1 MAKLSVRSGEEVEE
15 GLEYQPLVENTK
27 SAERSDSL
35 PGYRSLSVGQRPANG
50 NNPGIRSSNYLSLIQ
65 DEPQDERDYQTLVDN
80 ANPQVSQ
87 SLTLIVKCN
96 FSKIIAIYFFNPSFE
111 NSVVGAFSVLRG
123 FTFRFVAPHSL
134 KR

>member
-27 SAERSDSL
+27 PAERSDSL
-35 PGYRSLSVGQRPANG
+35 PGYRSLYVGQRPANG

-87 SLTLIVKCN
+87 LN
-96 FSKIIAIYFFNPSFE
+96 FNC
-111 NSVVGAFSVLRG
+111 
-123 FTFRFVAPHSL
+123 
-134 KR
+134 